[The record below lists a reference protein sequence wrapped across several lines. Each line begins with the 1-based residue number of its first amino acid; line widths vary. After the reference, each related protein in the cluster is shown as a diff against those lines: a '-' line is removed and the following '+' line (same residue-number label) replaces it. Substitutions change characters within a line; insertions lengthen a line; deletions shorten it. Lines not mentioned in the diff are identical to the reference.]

1 MPDYIFKT
9 YLADGREHFLY
20 GEMGDSRAQ
29 LTKKDFP
36 FPESLLRLLYLDV
49 WAYDGQIKQFDKLL
63 MELYRTREEKCA
75 RQLLPLLDELAELHI
90 YFQLLR
96 LDWRARFKEA
106 QRRNYENILDLLP
119 HKEITHIPSNIHAIQ
134 NQVLGLVNQIQNTA
148 PYHGAFGVALDGSP
162 DFAAIAGAYG
172 IPSMFAD
179 DEDKL
184 DGVLEQF
191 LSAKGSCLLICKVHP
206 DVGTND

>member
-1 MPDYIFKT
+1 M
-9 YLADGREHFLY
+9 
-20 GEMGDSRAQ
+20 S
-29 LTKKDFP
+29 
-36 FPESLLRLLYLDV
+36 
-49 WAYDGQIKQFDKLL
+49 
-63 MELYRTREEKCA
+63 
-75 RQLLPLLDELAELHI
+75 
-90 YFQLLR
+90 
-96 LDWRARFKEA
+96 
-106 QRRNYENILDLLP
+106 
-119 HKEITHIPSNIHAIQ
+119 
-134 NQVLGLVNQIQNTA
+134 
-148 PYHGAFGVALDGSP
+148 AFGVALDGSP